1 MKIAIKEVLKS
12 HYEKTGE
19 YVTQVQLAR
28 EMVKAGVYKN
38 QHSAQN
44 MLQYNISGKAKSLD
58 VGLLNFLSVRFGITI
73 NDMIRWNYELLNQKK
88 DPAIGYM
95 NKLKQVLWFIN

>member
-1 MKIAIKEVLKS
+1 MKIAIKEILNA
-12 HYEKTGE
+12 HYAKTGE

-28 EMVKAGVYKN
+28 EMFKAGVYKN

-58 VGLLNFLSVRFGITI
+58 VELLNFLSNRFGITI
-73 NDMIRWNYELLNQKK
+73 NDMIR
-88 DPAIGYM
+88 
-95 NKLKQVLWFIN
+95 